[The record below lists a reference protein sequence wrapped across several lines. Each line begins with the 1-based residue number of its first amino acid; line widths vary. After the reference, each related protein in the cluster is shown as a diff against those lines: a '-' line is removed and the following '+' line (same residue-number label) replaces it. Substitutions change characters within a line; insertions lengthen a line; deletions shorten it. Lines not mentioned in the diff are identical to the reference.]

1 MILLRKRSKEVRSK
15 RGNISVYR
23 PRRVRFIAGIALI
36 AISFLVY
43 PAFPI
48 IILFLPSSGS
58 VKFVVI
64 VALSL
69 LSWCAF
75 SAGILLAGL
84 EGYEWLKEAWKRRT
98 GGGRRRERNG
108 NGFSE

>member
-1 MILLRKRSKEVRSK
+1 LTESLQLAKLEGEI
-15 RGNISVYR
+15 
-23 PRRVRFIAGIALI
+23 RRLRFIAGIAII

-43 PAFPI
+43 PAYPF
-48 IILFLPSSGS
+48 IILLLPSSIR
-58 VKFVVI
+58 VKFGVI
-64 VALSL
+64 IALWL

-84 EGYEWLKEAWKRRT
+84 EGYEWLKELWKRRT
-98 GGGRRRERNG
+98 GGGRRKGQKR